1 MCTKVVIRCSKEL
14 VLIAGALY
22 VGPPTS
28 DHPMNTNLSL
38 FNQTSST
45 VTAPPKYPL
54 VPTYA
59 AEYIRFIG
67 TYTPILML
75 VWSPCV

>member
-1 MCTKVVIRCSKEL
+1 
-14 VLIAGALY
+14 
-22 VGPPTS
+22 
-28 DHPMNTNLSL
+28 MNTNLSL
-38 FNQTSST
+38 FNQSSST

-67 TYTPILML
+67 AVYSYLDPMSGELANTAADKSTLHML
-75 VWSPCV
+75 NVGWECSSGISRVLLTGV